1 MTSPINSSTDQYSE
15 DFYAFH
21 PWQMQAC
28 FFAGSC
34 QACDKLNGMINE
46 VQIHEVAQLAK
57 IHIENRSVADRLV
70 VTIIDQRSVYWI
82 GWTKFAKSKTRSQ
95 GFQKDEKLCILFT

>member
-70 VTIIDQRSVYWI
+70 VTIIDQRSVSVLDRLDQI
-82 GWTKFAKSKTRSQ
+82 CQKLNKVTR
-95 GFQKDEKLCILFT
+95 FPKR